1 MHIDSDFHVVF
12 FCKSLIH
19 GDSGVGKTQL
29 AETLRSNVEED
40 DGCKLALNIVLYSYI
55 DFQFANVHLHVSCAR
70 LTLDIVLDRFYKRKV

>member
-12 FCKSLIH
+12 FCSLIH

-55 DFQFANVHLHVSCAR
+55 DFYFNLQMFIHTCHVPLHS
-70 LTLDIVLDRFYKRKV
+70 ILDRFYKREV

>member
-12 FCKSLIH
+12 FCSLIH

-40 DGCKLALNIVLYSYI
+40 DGCKLALNIFIIFIY
-55 DFQFANVHLHVSCAR
+55 R
-70 LTLDIVLDRFYKRKV
+70 